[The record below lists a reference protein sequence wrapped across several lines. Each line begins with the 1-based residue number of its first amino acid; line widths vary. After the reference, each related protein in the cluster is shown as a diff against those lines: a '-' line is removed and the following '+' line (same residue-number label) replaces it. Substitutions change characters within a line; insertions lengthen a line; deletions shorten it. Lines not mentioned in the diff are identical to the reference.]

1 MTQHEKKI
9 YEKGEIRKSAK
20 LMEKILNQIEL
31 KKKYL
36 NYRNYPDPR

>member
-20 LMEKILNQIEL
+20 LMEKILN
-31 KKKYL
+31 
-36 NYRNYPDPR
+36 